1 MHDRGRILTGL
12 TVFVA
17 LALAPVWQS
26 ALQGAAAKPEP
37 KIVTKAKECVEPTAE
52 MRRNHMELLNT
63 WRDTVVRRGQRTYLA
78 ADGKTVTM
86 SLSGTCMSCHPNK
99 KEFCD
104 SCHNYLAVSP
114 YCWECHIEPKEKS

>member
-1 MHDRGRILTGL
+1 MRDGAKIFAGL
-12 TVFVA
+12 TVFLA

-26 ALQGAAAKPEP
+26 ALHGAARKPEP
-37 KIVTKAKECVEPTAE
+37 KIVTKAKQCVEPTAE
-52 MRRNHMELLNT
+52 MRRNHMQLLNT
-63 WRDTVVRRGQRTYLA
+63 WRDTVVRRDQRTYLA

-104 SCHNYLAVSP
+104 TCHNYLAVNP

>member
-1 MHDRGRILTGL
+1 MRERAWIFTGL
-12 TVFVA
+12 AAFLA

-26 ALQGAAAKPEP
+26 ALHGAVRKPEP
-37 KIVTKAKECVEPTAE
+37 KIVTKAKQCVEPTAE
-52 MRRNHMELLNT
+52 MRRNHMELLNA
-63 WRDTVVRRGQRTYLA
+63 WRDTVVRRDQRTYLA

-86 SLSGTCMSCHPNK
+86 SLSGTCMNCHPNK

-104 SCHNYLAVSP
+104 ACHNYMAVSP

>member
-1 MHDRGRILTGL
+1 MRDRAWIFIGL
-12 TVFVA
+12 AVFLA

-26 ALQGAAAKPEP
+26 ALHGAALKPEP
-37 KIVTKAKECVEPTAE
+37 KIVTKAKQCVEPTAE

-63 WRDTVVRRGQRTYLA
+63 WRDTVVRHGHRTYLA

-86 SLSGTCMSCHPNK
+86 SLSGTCMNCHPNK

-104 SCHNYLAVSP
+104 ACHNYMAVSP

>member
-1 MHDRGRILTGL
+1 MRDRGLILTGL
-12 TVFVA
+12 TIFLA
-17 LALAPVWQS
+17 LLLAPVWQAALRGS
-26 ALQGAAAKPEP
+26 ARKPEP
-37 KIVTKAKECVEPTAE
+37 KIVTKAKQCVEPTAE

-63 WRDTVVRRGQRTYLA
+63 WRDAVVRRDQRTYLA

-104 SCHNYLAVSP
+104 ACHNYLAVNP

>member
-1 MHDRGRILTGL
+1 MRDRGRIFTGL
-12 TVFVA
+12 AIFLA

-26 ALQGAAAKPEP
+26 AWRGTARKPEP
-37 KIVTKAKECVEPTAE
+37 KIVTKAKQCVEPTAQ

-63 WRDTVVRRGQRTYLA
+63 WRDTVVRRDQRTYVA